1 MEEIFDIA
9 LDKAS
14 RTPIYQQIGDKIFS
28 LIEDGTLPP
37 NSKLP
42 PIRKLA
48 LSLGVNTV
56 TIVSAFKYLESKKAV
71 YSHTGSG
78 TYVSPI
84 PLESIPE
91 PVINEN
97 IQLSKNSL
105 LEGAINFTDTT
116 LPQALFPTDEFKAAF
131 NTLLDREKGGA
142 FSALDSQGYYP
153 LRETLCTVLKHYGIT
168 ALPENIQILSGG
180 QQGIDIVSK
189 ATLTHGDVVFTEKTT
204 FYGATGAFLY
214 RGCQIVEIPMEED
227 GCDVAALENFAK
239 IYHPKIFYMMSYFQT
254 PTGISYSL
262 DKKRKILEL
271 AEKYNFFIIED
282 DNLYDFNYTKQSLLP
297 LKALDF
303 RNRVV
308 YIKSF
313 SKILMPGLRI
323 GFAVMPKK
331 IHSGIMNAK
340 YIADISTSGLIQKL
354 LDIYLNTCDWQGH
367 IDKICTYGYDKY
379 KCAVK
384 YCDRYLPDAK
394 YIKPNGGISL
404 WIDTG
409 IGNQALFTQKL
420 MEKKIII
427 SSGRQFTPSQS
438 GSSHIR
444 LCFSNISDEK
454 LEKGIRNIGYIIKEM
469 KEEGS
474 FSD

>member
-1 MEEIFDIA
+1 MEELFNIKI
-9 LDKAS
+9 DKS
-14 RTPIYQQIGDKIFS
+14 CQTPIYKQIAEKIFS
-28 LIEDGTLPP
+28 LIEDGTLSP

-42 PIRKLA
+42 PVRKFA
-48 LSLGVNTV
+48 YSVGVNTV
-56 TIVSAFKYLESKKAV
+56 TIVSAYKYLENKKAV
-71 YSHTGSG
+71 YSHVGSG

-84 PLESIPE
+84 PLENIPE

-97 IQLSKNSL
+97 IQLSKSRL
-105 LEGAINFTDTT
+105 IEGAINFTDTT
-116 LPQALFPTDEFKAAF
+116 LPQELFPTDEFKMAF

-168 ALPENIQILSGG
+168 ASAENIQILSGG

-189 ATLTHGDVVFTEKTT
+189 AMLTHGDIVFTEKTT
-204 FYGATGAFLY
+204 FYGATGAFAY
-214 RGCQIVEIPMEED
+214 RGCQIVEIPMEDD
-227 GCDVAALENFAK
+227 GCDVSVLENLAK

-271 AEKYNFFIIED
+271 AEKYNFYIIED
-282 DNLYDFNYTKQSLLP
+282 DNLYDFNYTKHSIVP

-331 IHSGIMNAK
+331 VHSGIMNAK
-340 YIADISTSGLIQKL
+340 YVADISTSGLIQKL
-354 LDIYLNTCDWQGH
+354 LDIYLNNYDWKGH
-367 IDKICTYGYDKY
+367 IDKICAYGHSKY
-379 KCAVK
+379 KTAIK
-384 YCDRYLPDAK
+384 YCDRYLSNSK
-394 YIKPNGGISL
+394 YIKPQGGVSL

-409 IGNQALFTQKL
+409 ITNQSLFSQKL
-420 MEKKIII
+420 MEKGIII
-427 SSGRQFTPSQS
+427 SSGKQFVPSQI
-438 GSSHIR
+438 SSSYIR

-454 LEKGIRNIGYIIKEM
+454 LEKGIRNIENVIKEM
-469 KEEGS
+469 KS
-474 FSD
+474 